1 MAKKKGT
8 EQITLWL
15 FIIGLIIAIVAPFLI
30 GLDLVWLLVLIGVIV
45 GLLNITA
52 KEVNSFLI
60 ATVALVIA
68 SNSLQVW
75 SLLTSIL
82 DNVVILVAPAA
93 IIVAVKAVYALA
105 SKK

>member
-1 MAKKKGT
+1 MAKKQGT

-15 FIIGLIIAIVAPFLI
+15 FIIGLVIAIIAPFI
-30 GLDLVWLLVLIGVIV
+30 GLDLIWLLVLIGVIV

-68 SNSLQVW
+68 SSSLQIW
-75 SLLTSIL
+75 TLLTSIL

>member
-15 FIIGLIIAIVAPFLI
+15 FIIGLIIAIIAPFI
-30 GLDLVWLLVLIGVIV
+30 AGLDLVWLLVLIGVVV

-60 ATVALVIA
+60 ATVALIIA
-68 SNSLQVW
+68 SGSLQIW
-75 SLLTSIL
+75 TLLTDIL
-82 DNVVILVAPAA
+82 SNVVVLVAPAA

>member
-1 MAKKKGT
+1 MAKKQGT

-15 FIIGLIIAIVAPFLI
+15 FIIGLIIAIIAPFI
-30 GLDLVWLLVLIGVIV
+30 AGLDLVWLLVLIGVVV

-60 ATVALVIA
+60 AAVALVIA

-75 SLLTSIL
+75 TLLTNIL
-82 DNVVILVAPAA
+82 SNVVVLVAPAA

-105 SKK
+105 SRK

>member
-15 FIIGLIIAIVAPFLI
+15 FIIGLVIAIITPFI
-30 GLDLVWLLVLIGVIV
+30 AGLDLVWLLVLIGVVV

-60 ATVALVIA
+60 ATVALIIA
-68 SNSLQVW
+68 SGSLQIW
-75 SLLTSIL
+75 TLLTDIL
-82 DNVVILVAPAA
+82 SNVVVLVAPAA

>member
-15 FIIGLIIAIVAPFLI
+15 FIIGLIIAIITPFI

-68 SNSLQVW
+68 SSSLQVW

-82 DNVVILVAPAA
+82 GNVVILIAPAA
-93 IIVAVKAVYALA
+93 IIVAVKAIYALA